1 MNRETKRMLQKQG
14 SVNADGTPVRAARQA
29 PAPRAAEERASI
41 GQYISEV
48 RSELKK
54 VAWPTRAQIKN
65 YTAVVIATLVI
76 MTLLT
81 FVYDFG
87 FAKLVLYMLGQ

>member
-29 PAPRAAEERASI
+29 PAARAAEERASA
-41 GQYISEV
+41 GQYLTEV

-54 VAWPTRAQIKN
+54 VAWPTRAQIRN
-65 YTAVVIATLVI
+65 YTAVVIATLFV
-76 MTLLT
+76 MTLIT
-81 FVYDFG
+81 FLYDTV

>member
-29 PAPRAAEERASI
+29 PAAAAERVTP
-41 GQYISEV
+41 GQYITEV
-48 RSELKK
+48 RSEMKK
-54 VAWPTRAQIKN
+54 VAWPSRAQVKN
-65 YTAVVIATLVI
+65 YTAVVIATLAI

-81 FVYDFG
+81 FGYDMA